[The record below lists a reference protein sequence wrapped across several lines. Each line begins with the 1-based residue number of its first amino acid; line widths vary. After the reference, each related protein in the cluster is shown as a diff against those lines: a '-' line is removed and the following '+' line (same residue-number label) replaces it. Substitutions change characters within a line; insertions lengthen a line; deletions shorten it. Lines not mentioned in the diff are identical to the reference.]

1 MNDEKIPTTPIKV
14 RKVTHVPDVTYTI
27 PVIDE
32 VFHLDLKQNI
42 VNNDPFAKG
51 AEEVKTLDGVNPNFK
66 RRVTNELRK
75 YNRSADKST
84 ESKQLTDEEIFTG
97 YDAFGVVEPLDSL
110 EMFTEIY
117 KISSPHYSA
126 VNAKVANIVGLGYK
140 FVETRKTMRELD
152 KIEDP
157 KKAQNVRIGLDE
169 LRDTITDA
177 LENMNEDDAFS
188 DTLKKVWI
196 DYEVTGN
203 GYIEIG
209 RKRDST
215 IGYIGHIPSHTIRV
229 RRKRDGFV
237 QINGGRA
244 VFFRNFADNAS
255 NPIGTDTR
263 PNELIHIK
271 KYAPG
276 SDYYGIPDVIA
287 AQQAIAGNQFSAEFN
302 LDYFENKAVPRHVI
316 TLKGA
321 SLSQGSLTDLLEFFE
336 TSLKGSGNHHRSLF
350 LPLPPDGP
358 NGENVEFEI
367 ETIEQG
373 DQDAAFNNY
382 RKANLEEILMA
393 HRVPISKV
401 NAAAGIALAAAKDAD
416 KTFKEQVCQPEQRM
430 LEKKIDRIVTEITD
444 AFEFKLH
451 EMSLT
456 DTNTQSQI
464 DERMVRNGIWT
475 PNEPRL
481 RDGMTALDGGD
492 ERVDLT
498 AKDKLAQQA
507 NEISAE
513 GNRARDAE
521 RAANKSDSPADSQG
535 RNAKGEGRRTG

>member
-1 MNDEKIPTTPIKV
+1 MSTEINTPTVKA
-14 RKVTHVPDVTYTI
+14 RRATHVPDTAYNL
-27 PVIDE
+27 PEIDG
-32 VFHLDLKQNI
+32 VYHLELEETT
-42 VNNDPFAKG
+42 VNNDPFAKS
-51 AEEVKTLDGVNPNFK
+51 AEEIKALDGVAPNIK
-66 RRVTNELRK
+66 RKVTTTLRK
-75 YNRSADKST
+75 YNRSADGTT

-110 EMFTEIY
+110 EMFNEIY

-126 VNAKVANIVGLGYK
+126 VNAKAANIVGLGYK
-140 FVETRKTMRELD
+140 LVETRKTMRELD
-152 KIEDP
+152 KLTDP
-157 KKAQNVRIGLDE
+157 KKADRVRLKLDE
-169 LRDTITDA
+169 LRDEVTDA

-196 DYEVTGN
+196 DYEVSGN

-209 RKRDST
+209 RKRDGK

-244 VFFRNFADNAS
+244 VFFRNFGDDAS
-255 NPIGTDTR
+255 NPVGTDTR

-321 SLSQGSLTDLLEFFE
+321 TLSTGSLTELMEFFE
-336 TSLKGSGNHHRSLF
+336 TSLKGRGNSHRSLF
-350 LPLPPDGP
+350 LPLPADGP
-358 NGENVEFEI
+358 SGEKVEFDI

-430 LEKKIDRIVTEITD
+430 LEKKIDRIVTELTD

-464 DERMVRNGIWT
+464 DERMVRNGIHT
-475 PNEPRL
+475 PNEVRT
-481 RDGMTALDGGD
+481 RDGMTTVDGGD

-498 AKDKLAQQA
+498 AKDKLQAQA
-507 NEISAE
+507 NEISAQ

-521 RAANKSDSPADSQG
+521 RSANQSDSQSDSQG
-535 RNAKGEGRRTG
+535 RNPKGEGRRTT